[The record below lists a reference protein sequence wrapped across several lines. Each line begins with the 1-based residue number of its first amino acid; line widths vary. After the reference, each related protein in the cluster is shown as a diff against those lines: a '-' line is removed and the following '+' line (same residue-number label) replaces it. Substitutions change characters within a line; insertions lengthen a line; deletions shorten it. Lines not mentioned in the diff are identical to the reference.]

1 MQPQHFARAGR
12 ANPTATG
19 ASRGRGAARRGTMD
33 AMAIPGIQIETLH
46 DPRHY
51 TPAQIERAT
60 LVARMLNRGKLVL
73 VEPPAKS
80 S

>member
-1 MQPQHFARAGR
+1 
-12 ANPTATG
+12 
-19 ASRGRGAARRGTMD
+19 MD

-73 VEPPAKS
+73 VEAPAKS